1 MQYGAAHPFVF
12 WIEAIAYVVK
22 AQLTMLAKKNL
33 IWYESGGQK
42 IRPFAWILQGARPFG
57 SGRVSFPQPVTCQ
70 PPQTCSVTGSWRR
83 LDRLGTHGAEFF
95 YVNLGLLKAL
105 QKKTVDKFWVI
116 CESHEMW
123 QLDYKCDCWFLQK
136 LFQTVL
142 QFKSVNHYVNDKP
155 WRLRLKK

>member
-83 LDRLGTHGAEFF
+83 LDRLDTHGAEFF
-95 YVNLGLLKAL
+95 YESGFIKSPSKKRLSINFTSFVNLMRCDSWI
-105 QKKTVDKFWVI
+105 TNVI
-116 CESHEMW
+116 AGFCKSCSK
-123 QLDYKCDCWFLQK
+123 QCFNLR
-136 LFQTVL
+136 VL
-142 QFKSVNHYVNDKP
+142 TIMLMTSRDVFG
-155 WRLRLKK
+155 